1 MSSKKKRSKS
11 RDAKKKSSRAPLV
24 ILAMLVGSVAVV
36 SLLLLRGTGTD
47 LQKIQG
53 KWLRTDGGYVLEV
66 RSIAEDGTMD
76 AGYYNPKPI
85 NVSEAR
91 ATQDN
96 DLLKV
101 FIELRD
107 VNYPGSTYTLEYDPD
122 DDVFKGIYFQA
133 VQKQSFP
140 VTFVRM
146 E

>member
-1 MSSKKKRSKS
+1 MSSEKKHPKGRH
-11 RDAKKKSSRAPLV
+11 AKKKSSRTSLV

-53 KWLRTDGGYVLEV
+53 KWLRTDGGYILEV

-85 NVSEAR
+85 NVSEAK
-91 ATQDN
+91 ATQNN
-96 DLLKV
+96 DLVKV
-101 FIELRD
+101 FVELRD